1 LEIAWAGHSLRTH
14 LVAGRGMAR
23 EIAMGDELS
32 LALRPEDVHVFP
44 MDPLGAKGWSGHR
57 EPALTSIGS

>member
-1 LEIAWAGHSLRTH
+1 

-44 MDPLGAKGWSGHR
+44 TGPLGAKASSGHR
-57 EPALTSIGS
+57 EPAPASTGS